1 MTTTIGYA
9 GGAYDLFH
17 IGHLNLLKHARSQCD
32 YLIAGVVSD
41 DLVELIKGKRPVIP
55 LAERV
60 EIVASIRYVDEALPE
75 VHLDKMDTWRDVGFH
90 VYFKGDDWKGT
101 PQGMSLERRF
111 GEVGV
116 DVVYFPYSL
125 QTSSSLLRRA
135 LNAFDEQP
143 AGGGTSPSFGT
154 A

>member
-9 GGAYDLFH
+9 GGVYDLFH

-41 DLVELIKGKRPVIP
+41 DLVEVTKGKRPVIP

-60 EIVASIRYVDEALPE
+60 EIVSSIRFVDEARPE
-75 VHLDKMDTWRDVGFH
+75 VHLDKMDTWREDGFH

-101 PQGMSLERRF
+101 PQGITLKRRLA
-111 GEVGV
+111 EVGV
-116 DVVYFPYSL
+116 EVIYFPYSL

-135 LNAFDEQP
+135 LDAFNDQP
-143 AGGGTSPSFGT
+143 GAAGASSFGT

>member
-17 IGHLNLLKHARSQCD
+17 IGHLNLLKHARSQCN
-32 YLIAGVVSD
+32 YLIAGVVVD
-41 DLVELIKGKRPVIP
+41 DLVELTKGKRPVIP

-60 EIVASIRYVDEALPE
+60 EIVANIWFVDEARPE
-75 VHLDKMDTWRDVGFH
+75 VYLDKLDTWREVGFH

-101 PQGMSLERRF
+101 PQGMPLERRF
-111 GEVGV
+111 DEVGV
-116 DVVYFPYSL
+116 EVVYFPYSL

-135 LNAFDEQP
+135 LNALDELP
-143 AGGGTSPSFGT
+143 GAAGTPSFGT

>member
-9 GGAYDLFH
+9 GGVYDLFH

-41 DLVELIKGKRPVIP
+41 DLVEVTKGKRPVIP

-60 EIVASIRYVDEALPE
+60 EIVSSIKFVDEARPE
-75 VHLDKMDTWRDVGFH
+75 VHLDKMDTWREVGFH

-101 PQGMSLERRF
+101 PQGITLKRRLA
-111 GEVGV
+111 EVGV
-116 DVVYFPYSL
+116 EVIYFPYSL

-135 LNAFDEQP
+135 LDAFNDQP
-143 AGGGTSPSFGT
+143 SSFGR

>member
-9 GGAYDLFH
+9 GGVYDLFH

-41 DLVELIKGKRPVIP
+41 DLVEVTKGKRPVIP

-60 EIVASIRYVDEALPE
+60 EIVSSIKFVDEARPE
-75 VHLDKMDTWRDVGFH
+75 VHLDKMDTWREVGFH

-101 PQGMSLERRF
+101 PQGITLKRRLA
-111 GEVGV
+111 EVGV
-116 DVVYFPYSL
+116 EVIYFPYSL

-135 LNAFDEQP
+135 LDAFNDQP
-143 AGGGTSPSFGT
+143 GAAGASSFGT

>member
-32 YLIAGVVSD
+32 YLIAGVVAD
-41 DLVELIKGKRPVIP
+41 DLVELTKGKRPVIP

-60 EIVASIRYVDEALPE
+60 EIVANIKFVDEARPE
-75 VHLDKMDTWRDVGFH
+75 VHLDKMDTWREVGFH

-101 PQGMSLERRF
+101 PQGMRLERRF

-116 DVVYFPYSL
+116 EVVYFPYSL

-135 LNAFDEQP
+135 LDALDEQP
-143 AGGGTSPSFGT
+143 GAAGTPSFGT

>member
-9 GGAYDLFH
+9 GGVYDLFH

-41 DLVELIKGKRPVIP
+41 DLVEVTKGRRPVIP

-60 EIVASIRYVDEALPE
+60 EIVSSIRFVDEARPE
-75 VHLDKMDTWRDVGFH
+75 VHLDKMDTWREVGFH

-101 PQGMSLERRF
+101 PQGITLKRRLA
-111 GEVGV
+111 EVGV
-116 DVVYFPYSL
+116 EVIYFPYSL

-135 LNAFDEQP
+135 LDAFNDQP
-143 AGGGTSPSFGT
+143 SSFGR

>member
-9 GGAYDLFH
+9 GGVYDLFH

-41 DLVELIKGKRPVIP
+41 DLVEVTKGKRPVIP

-60 EIVASIRYVDEALPE
+60 EIVSSIKFVDEARPE
-75 VHLDKMDTWRDVGFH
+75 VHLDKMDTWREVGFH

-101 PQGMSLERRF
+101 PQGITLKRRLA
-111 GEVGV
+111 EVGV
-116 DVVYFPYSL
+116 EVIYFPYSL

-135 LNAFDEQP
+135 LDAFTEQP
-143 AGGGTSPSFGT
+143 GAAGATSFG
-154 A
+154 AG